1 MINLNFWGIYGKSV
15 LSQVLLWVWCLVIS
29 NSHIFGLESMQLS
42 APSGSWHCTIS
53 SALTLYTDFYSI
65 FFSTN
70 FLRFSFSLSVAFI
83 LSLPGVSESWAET
96 GGPWQEVGWLV
107 LQVTLHS
114 CGFLRVKYSLLWYGK
129 SVGTMVVVAFLKALK
144 SANVQL
150 VLLNFI
156 HSSFFIV
163 TFPASRPLL
172 MNAFASWVLKV
183 QCKICW
189 S

>member
-1 MINLNFWGIYGKSV
+1 
-15 LSQVLLWVWCLVIS
+15 
-29 NSHIFGLESMQLS
+29 MQLS

-53 SALTLYTDFYSI
+53 SAFILTFTIFSSQPISSYSPSHFI
-65 FFSTN
+65 FPP
-70 FLRFSFSLSVAFI
+70 RLSQWLFI

-114 CGFLRVKYSLLWYGK
+114 CGFLRAKYSLLWYGK
-129 SVGTMVVVAFLKALK
+129 SVGTMVVVAFLKALAK
-144 SANVQL
+144 VQL
-150 VLLNFI
+150 VLLNLI

-163 TFPASRPLL
+163 TSPASRPLL